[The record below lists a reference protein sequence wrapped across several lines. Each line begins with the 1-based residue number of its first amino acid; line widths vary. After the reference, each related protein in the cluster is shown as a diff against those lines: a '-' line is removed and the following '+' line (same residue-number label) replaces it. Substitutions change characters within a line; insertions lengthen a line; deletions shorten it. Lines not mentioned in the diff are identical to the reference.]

1 MQGDQHQI
9 KQLRILYNDLLQQ
22 KTDNERLLDIMQAQH
37 ERLSYENLELT
48 EEIKKYDNTI
58 NHLSGLWTNRNL

>member
-22 KTDNERLLDIMQAQH
+22 KTDNERLLDIMKAQH

-58 NHLSGLWTNRNL
+58 NYLSGL

>member
-58 NHLSGLWTNRNL
+58 NHLSGL

>member
-37 ERLSYENLELT
+37 QRLSYENLELT

-58 NHLSGLWTNRNL
+58 NYLSGL

>member
-37 ERLSYENLELT
+37 ERLSYENLELN

-58 NHLSGLWTNRNL
+58 NYLSGL